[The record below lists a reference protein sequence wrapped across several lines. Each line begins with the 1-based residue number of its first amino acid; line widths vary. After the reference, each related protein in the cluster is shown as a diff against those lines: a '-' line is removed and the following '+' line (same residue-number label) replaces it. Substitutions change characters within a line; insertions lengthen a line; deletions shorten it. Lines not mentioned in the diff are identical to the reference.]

1 MKVRITSVRNRP
13 NTKEFLIGYQINDN
27 GSVGYLTYSYISLQ
41 RIINNNNNIDNILV
55 IITSHIKIKEEEKE
69 KRNEEKASVKAVLKS
84 LVGQEIEV

>member
-1 MKVRITSVRNRP
+1 VKVRITSVRNRP
-13 NTKEFLIGYQINDN
+13 NTKELLIGYQINDN

>member
-1 MKVRITSVRNRP
+1 VKVRITSVRNRP

-41 RIINNNNNIDNILV
+41 RIINNNNNIDNIMV
-55 IITSHIKIKEEEKE
+55 IITSYIKIKEEEKE
-69 KRNEEKASVKAVLKS
+69 KRNEEKASVEAVLKF

>member
-41 RIINNNNNIDNILV
+41 RIINNNNNIDNIMV
-55 IITSHIKIKEEEKE
+55 IITSYIKIKEEEKE
-69 KRNEEKASVKAVLKS
+69 KRNEEKASVEAVLKF

>member
-1 MKVRITSVRNRP
+1 MKVRITSVRDRP
-13 NTKEFLIGYQINDN
+13 NTKELLIGYQLNDN
-27 GSVGYLTYSYISLQ
+27 GSVGYLSYSYISLQ
-41 RIINNNNNIDNILV
+41 RIINNNDNILV

>member
-1 MKVRITSVRNRP
+1 VKVRITSVRDRP
-13 NTKEFLIGYQINDN
+13 NTKELLIGYQLNDN
-27 GSVGYLTYSYISLQ
+27 GSVGYLSYSYISLQ
-41 RIINNNNNIDNILV
+41 RIINNNDNILV

>member
-27 GSVGYLTYSYISLQ
+27 GSVGYLSYSYISLQ
-41 RIINNNNNIDNILV
+41 GIINNNNNIDNILV